1 MKRLR
6 ITTTILFLGT
16 SFIFS
21 SFAPSIFE
29 VENPAPITR
38 SINTNSIGEQ
48 LVQTEILIDKS
59 TTREGLIHACK
70 FLAEED
76 VELTF
81 ESLDIRKAFF
91 GLLGKSRIAYAKGKI
106 ELPNGSIEKFE
117 AGGPISFRSIKITYS
132 RNIETNDSYINMV
145 EVIE

>member
-16 SFIFS
+16 SFIIS
-21 SFAPSIFE
+21 SFVPSIFE
-29 VENPAPITR
+29 GENPAPITR
-38 SINTNSIGEQ
+38 SINTNSLGEQ

-59 TTREGLIHACK
+59 TTREGLIHTCK

-76 VELTF
+76 VALTF

-132 RNIETNDSYINMV
+132 RNIETSDSYINMV